1 MKRII
6 LFSLVGIFLLAAVG
20 AEASSLWTEKS
31 GSYFTKPQRQFRVG
45 DLLTI
50 IISEQSSATSKTGV
64 NSDEDSSFVVGPGAG
79 LLTDLLPYL
88 KGSFGTSYDGA
99 SGTNKAGSI
108 KAQLTVRV
116 VDIDQNGNL
125 CFEGKK
131 EITVNQDRQQL
142 TFSGTIR
149 PEDVRVDNTVYST
162 YVADAK
168 IEYLGDDYGTK
179 KGIITRA
186 LEWLF

>member
-1 MKRII
+1 MII
-6 LFSLVGIFLLAAVG
+6 L
-20 AEASSLWTEKS
+20 
-31 GSYFTKPQRQFRVG
+31 
-45 DLLTI
+45 
-50 IISEQSSATSKTGV
+50 
-64 NSDEDSSFVVGPGAG
+64 
-79 LLTDLLPYL
+79 
-88 KGSFGTSYDGA
+88 YDRA
-99 SGTNKAGSI
+99 SGTNKTGSI
-108 KAQLTVRV
+108 KAQITVRV

-168 IEYLGDDYGTK
+168 IDYLGDDYGTK
-179 KGIITRA
+179 KGLLTRA

>member
-6 LFSLVGIFLLAAVG
+6 LFSLVGIFFLAAVG

-31 GSYFTKPQRQFRVG
+31 GSYFSKPKRQFVVG

-50 IISEQSSATSKTGV
+50 IISEQSSATSKTGI
-64 NSDEDSSFVVGPGAG
+64 NSNEENSFVVGPGAG
-79 LLTDLLPYL
+79 LLTNLLPYL
-88 KGSFGTSYDGA
+88 GGSTDVAYDGN
-99 SGTNKAGSI
+99 SGTNKTGSI

-131 EITVNQDRQQL
+131 EITINQDRQQL

-162 YVADAK
+162 HVADAK
-168 IEYLGDDYGTK
+168 IDYLGDDYGTK
-179 KGIITRA
+179 KGILTRA

>member
-6 LFSLVGIFLLAAVG
+6 LVVVAGILFLVAVG
-20 AEASSLWTEKS
+20 AEASSLWTEQS
-31 GSYFTKPQRQFRVG
+31 TSYFTKPQRQFKVG

-50 IISEQSSATSKTGV
+50 IISEQSSASSKTGV
-64 NSDEDSSFVVGPGAG
+64 NANEESSFVVGPGAG
-79 LLTDLLPYL
+79 LLTSLLPYL
-88 KGSFGTSYDGA
+88 KGSFDNEYDGTA
-99 SGTNKAGSI
+99 GTNKAGSMR
-108 KAQLTVRV
+108 AQLTVRI
-116 VDIDQNGNL
+116 VDIDENGNL
-125 CFEGKK
+125 YFEGKK
-131 EITVNQDRQQL
+131 EITVNADRQQL

-179 KGIITRA
+179 KGIISRA
-186 LEWLF
+186 LDWLF